1 MRRVSKPISLG
12 LVFFLVG
19 NACLASNHIQPQLKP
34 AGAVTIYASQS
45 GQRTYDAAH
54 DGGNPFASSLVEL
67 LYRPELRL
75 GELVGQI
82 SRLTQ
87 QKSHRLQLPQ
97 VSGLV
102 SNKDWAIKPRQPQ
115 ATHVALVATFSRYRA
130 GSARDLPGAELDRH
144 RVAGAL
150 QAAGFQVV
158 SIANPSTA
166 ELREQLNALASASTK
181 AQVALIYVTGHGFEH
196 QGKVYLAASEYR
208 LDQAGKPDPG
218 GKPVGEGAIL
228 LAVGAL
234 GRDLQAKQA
243 NLVFFGGCRV
253 IVP

>member
-1 MRRVSKPISLG
+1 VRCVSKPIFLC
-12 LVFFLVG
+12 LVFCLVG
-19 NACLASNHIQPQLKP
+19 NTCLASNHIERQLRP
-34 AGAVTIYASQS
+34 AGSVTIYASQS
-45 GQRTYDAAH
+45 GAKTYDALG
-54 DGGNPFASSLVEL
+54 DGGNPFASALVEL
-67 LYRPELRL
+67 LSRPELRL

-102 SNKDWAIKPRQPQ
+102 SNKDWPIKPSQ
-115 ATHVALVATFSRYRA
+115 AQVTHVALVATFSRYRA
-130 GSARDLPGAELDRH
+130 GSVRDLPGAEFDRH

-166 ELREQLNALASASTK
+166 EFRQQLNALASASTK

-208 LDQAGKPDPG
+208 LDQAGKPDPDR
-218 GKPVGEGAIL
+218 KPFGEGAI
-228 LAVGAL
+228 AVGAL
-234 GRDLQAKQA
+234 ARDLQATQA
-243 NLVFFGGCRV
+243 NLVFFGGCRTL
-253 IVP
+253 VP